1 MGMTSLFLFIL
12 IMLFLVILVFWGFRH
27 SRTTNESTSWME
39 TLSDLQLGLLLLAAF
54 AIGVFLAYFLPIL

>member
-1 MGMTSLFLFIL
+1 MGITSLLLFSL
-12 IMLFLVILVFWGFRH
+12 IMLLLIVLVFWGFRR
-27 SRTTNESTSWME
+27 SRAMNESTSWIE